1 MIITISLI
9 LRYKNY
15 LIDEE
20 KSEVTVEK
28 YVRDIETFYKWTEGR
43 KLTKSLVI
51 EYKNKLVNEYSPA
64 TVNSVLAALNGFFA
78 YNEWYALK
86 VKSLKLQRQLFCQSE
101 KELTK
106 AEYEKLLKAARDKKN
121 ERIYDGAL
129 YRIHKGVLYK
139 DDTVISLPSAP
150 GYDQF
155 VVGDFGCWVTGSA
168 FNVAYMSSDIDDP
181 NKWEETPKTFPIF
194 DNSGNLHFAEIEE
207 RGEYFDH
214 IIDGISVLKVQHGY
228 FPYNDRFYIYDENVY
243 YVYKRVLYVV
253 SLKNGHISEKSYSVD
268 RILSV
273 GHDAIYFCIGD
284 RIIKESIS
292 SKKMFEC
299 TLSLPSSESLSA
311 SDVCYIDSYHDTV
324 YIFDCDDETVK
335 CSIAT
340 FNELIS

>member
-1 MIITISLI
+1 MIRFFALLCTCLCIFFYSSCTIISVH
-9 LRYKNY
+9 
-15 LIDEE
+15 IDDENAG
-20 KSEVTVEK
+20 
-28 YVRDIETFYKWTEGR
+28 D
-43 KLTKSLVI
+43 KSLLCAETVCDD
-51 EYKNKLVNEYSPA
+51 KLYIYFVRTREVLKIDKSTFTVSETGLPA
-64 TVNSVLAALNGFFA
+64 THIS
-78 YNEWYALK
+78 
-86 VKSLKLQRQLFCQSE
+86 
-101 KELTK
+101 
-106 AEYEKLLKAARDKKN
+106 
-121 ERIYDGAL
+121 IYDGAL

-181 NKWEETPKTFPIF
+181 NKWEETPKTFPIV